1 MTTAERSA
9 GHSPTLSLLKTVAF
23 VLGSVLMF
31 VAVAMLTSAIVS
43 AIYQEFETA
52 MWIAVSAGV
61 TSVIGYVTRQVVRR
75 PNRISIK
82 QGFAT
87 VGLAWFV
94 ISIFGALPYLF
105 IDFFTSVD
113 VLGEGTFTRL
123 SNAIFET
130 ASGFTTTGASVLSD
144 PSLLPHG
151 LSFWRAM
158 TQWLGGMGVIVLGV
172 AILPLLGTGGMQL
185 ARAESPGPTP
195 DRLTPRFQETAK
207 RLWIVYVIIT
217 LIEVVFLVFG
227 DMTGF
232 QAVIHSMTTMSTG
245 GFGTESTS
253 LVGFSA
259 YTQWVVT
266 FFMFVAGISFAL
278 HFRAWNRPLEYWKNS
293 EFRLYTYIAIA
304 AIVVIT
310 GGLLSDFSFSQ
321 SVRDAAFNAVSLTTT
336 TGFASADFGLWK
348 NALQVMV
355 VGLMFLGGMAGST
368 AGGMKTF
375 RIGVLAKA
383 AYADLRRLVH
393 PRGVFVTRFGG
404 ARVTEPIIEA
414 VQSYFLFYI
423 FMFMTGTFLLAFI
436 DANVSAA
443 NPLDLITATSAVA
456 ASIGNIGPGLG
467 EVGPMSNYA
476 GIPDLAKWLL
486 SSLMIVGRL
495 EIFPVLVLFT
505 KDLWRR

>member
-1 MTTAERSA
+1 MTTEERRSA
-9 GHSPTLSLLKTVAF
+9 QPLAVNLLKTVAY
-23 VLGSVLMF
+23 VLGSVLLF
-31 VAVAMLTSAIVS
+31 VAIAMTVAAIVS
-43 AIYQEFETA
+43 AVYSEFETA
-52 MWIAVSAGV
+52 MWIAISAGITAV
-61 TSVIGYVTRQVVRR
+61 FAVVTRQLV
-75 PNRISIK
+75 PKPKSITVK

-94 ISIFGALPYLF
+94 FSIFGALPYL
-105 IDFFTSVD
+105 
-113 VLGEGTFTRL
+113 L
-123 SNAIFET
+123 SGAIPDISDAVFET
-130 ASGFTTTGASVLSD
+130 ASGFTTTGASILPD
-144 PSLLPHG
+144 PSVLPKG
-151 LSFWRAM
+151 ISFWRAL

-207 RLWIVYVIIT
+207 RLWIIYAVIT
-217 LIEVVFLVFG
+217 LIEFVFLSLG

-245 GFGTESTS
+245 GFGTEPTS
-253 LVGFSA
+253 IGGFSA
-259 YTQWVVT
+259 YTQWVIT
-266 FFMFVAGISFAL
+266 FFMFVAGVSFAL
-278 HFRAWNRPLEYWKNS
+278 HFRAWTKPVEYWKNS
-293 EFRLYTYIAIA
+293 EFRLYTLII
-304 AIVVIT
+304 IGSVVIVA
-310 GGLLSDFSFSQ
+310 GGLWGDLAPLETISD
-321 SVRDAAFNAVSLTTT
+321 ATFNTISLVTT
-336 TGFASADFGLWK
+336 TGFASTDFGLWRP
-348 NALQVMV
+348 ALQIMV

-375 RIGVLAKA
+375 RIGVLSKA

-404 ARVTEPIIEA
+404 KRVSDPVIEA
-414 VQSYFLFYI
+414 VQSYFLFYMFL
-423 FMFMTGTFLLAFI
+423 FMSSTFVLAFI
-436 DANVSAA
+436 DANLSEG
-443 NPLDLITATSAVA
+443 LDLITATTAVA

-467 EVGPMSNYA
+467 DVGPAGNYA
-476 GIPDLAKWLL
+476 GLPDLAKWML